1 MSHLRRILAATALA
15 ALCAGCS
22 TVEVW
27 QKAELAQP
35 QMQLRREGRLQ
46 FFEDHA
52 LSTLEQAEGANGKVG
67 AGCGCR

>member
-1 MSHLRRILAATALA
+1 MTARRALA
-15 ALCAGCS
+15 LASLLALCAGCVS
-22 TVEVW
+22 VEAY

-35 QMQLRREGRLQ
+35 QFQLRREGKLQ

-52 LSTLEQAEGANGKVG
+52 LSTLEQAEGANGKAG